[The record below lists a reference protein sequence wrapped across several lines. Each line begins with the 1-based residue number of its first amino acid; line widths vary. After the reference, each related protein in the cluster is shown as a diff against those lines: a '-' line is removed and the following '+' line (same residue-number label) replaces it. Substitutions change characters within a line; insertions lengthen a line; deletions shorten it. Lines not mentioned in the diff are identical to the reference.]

1 MGISFYIITVSDRG
15 FKGEREDKTGRVL
28 MDFIKKLGYSISGY
42 TVVPDEK
49 EAIKSAI
56 IEGADKLKSDV
67 VLTAGGTGLSPRDV
81 TPDITKKLVEY
92 EIPGIPEAMRHYGL
106 KKTVRAVLSRGIAGV
121 RKSSIIINLPGSPG
135 GARESLEAIIDALP
149 HAVEKLRGSE
159 EECGST

>member
-15 FKGEREDKTGRVL
+15 FKGEREDKTGKVL

-49 EAIKSAI
+49 KSIKSAI

-106 KKTVRAVLSRGIAGV
+106 KKTIHAVLSRGIAGV

-149 HAVEKLRGSE
+149 HAVEKLHGSE
-159 EECGST
+159 EECGTT